1 MGSTWVIPP
10 NAGCPEVFEA
20 NRHRTDIEVEL
31 DLAGAARTV
40 QDESGPERGMSGER
54 QFLLYR
60 EDAHPHSALA
70 FDGRAGKDESRLR
83 EICFFGER
91 LHLRVGEAPAVENH
105 GECVSFKRS
114 GAEDIDLNERESLSQ
129 GPRGIRWNV
138 GWCLRPTGPRHTGLT
153 EF

>member
-1 MGSTWVIPP
+1 
-10 NAGCPEVFEA
+10 
-20 NRHRTDIEVEL
+20 
-31 DLAGAARTV
+31 
-40 QDESGPERGMSGER
+40 MSGER

-114 GAEDIDLNERESLSQ
+114 GAEDSRFERERIVESRASWYSVECRMVPQ
-129 GPRGIRWNV
+129 ADWA
-138 GWCLRPTGPRHTGLT
+138 
-153 EF
+153 